1 MFDLPLST
9 HRYFVQPV
17 STKIHVKNLLMKRFL
32 SFLSQVQK
40 SSKLLPGLLLNLVK
54 HDVRSS
60 TGSNLRNIMLLTGK
74 DNIEEVKEMDVADVD
89 YAPVIQE
96 DLWKIQMV
104 MELIDVRDGQLKLDN
119 FSNEELED
127 TLEFLC
133 TS

>member
-1 MFDLPLST
+1 
-9 HRYFVQPV
+9 
-17 STKIHVKNLLMKRFL
+17 MKRFL

-104 MELIDVRDGQLKLDN
+104 MELIDVRDGQLKLEN
-119 FSNEELED
+119 LSNEELED
-127 TLEFLC
+127 TLEIVC